1 MEVLSLVGTE
11 EILRYTG
18 QAETL
23 VLPLSVS
30 NSAKFVFD
38 LELIHLWKEGV
49 HELKEIGAELLGKY
63 VTGRLGV

>member
-23 VLPLSVS
+23 VLPLSVN
-30 NSAKFVFD
+30 NSAKFLFD
-38 LELIHLWKEGV
+38 LELVHL
-49 HELKEIGAELLGKY
+49 
-63 VTGRLGV
+63 